1 MVENQNRSNFLISI
15 SCSRSGSFLL
25 RVNALYLTFCFRE
38 EWLRCNGM
46 PCEEKAMVNDLTEL
60 LMNEL
65 TLGEYQ
71 SPQAA
76 QVKLSIFILSFPR
89 HNLKTYIN
97 EVF

>member
-1 MVENQNRSNFLISI
+1 MVD
-15 SCSRSGSFLL
+15 
-25 RVNALYLTFCFRE
+25 
-38 EWLRCNGM
+38 
-46 PCEEKAMVNDLTEL
+46 DLTEL

-71 SPQAA
+71 SPQAV

-89 HNLKTYIN
+89 HNLKHYTN

>member
-1 MVENQNRSNFLISI
+1 MVD
-15 SCSRSGSFLL
+15 
-25 RVNALYLTFCFRE
+25 
-38 EWLRCNGM
+38 
-46 PCEEKAMVNDLTEL
+46 DLTEL

-89 HNLKTYIN
+89 HNLENYIN